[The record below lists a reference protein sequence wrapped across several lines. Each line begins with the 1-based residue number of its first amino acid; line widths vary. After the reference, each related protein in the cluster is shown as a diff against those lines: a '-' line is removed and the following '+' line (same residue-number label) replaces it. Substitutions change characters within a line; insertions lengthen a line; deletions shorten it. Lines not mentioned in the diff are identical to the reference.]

1 MPISRREM
9 LLHSGLLAGV
19 TAMGRFAVADSTG
32 IPQSGAD
39 AALFTRLDE
48 FVRQYLEEM
57 RAPGMTLVLAD
68 RAGVR
73 RVVHYGLGD
82 VERRVPV
89 GDDDLF
95 EIGSISKSFVAICL
109 LQLHDEGK
117 LDLHKPVVEYLPW
130 FRIDSTFAPITTH
143 HLLTHGAGLPGNV
156 PMLPSDPSLRHRA
169 AYAPGEHFHYCN
181 MAYEALGH
189 LAWTLDGRELPEVI
203 RKRVLEPLGMTQ
215 SEPVITLDIRDRL
228 VKNYSAFQNDR
239 PGTRDAR
246 FAEAAGLILT
256 TGAGCVAATAKDMG
270 AYLRM
275 IANGGEG
282 PNGSRLMS
290 KDSFALFTKS
300 HIVAPEFGPTAS
312 YGYGLAVDKLD
323 GHTVV
328 RHTGG
333 MVSFM
338 SSLLVDIDNGVGA
351 FASINAQQGYRP
363 TAVTQYA
370 VQLMREQQ
378 ASKPLPNIPAANPAL
393 RVSDAADY
401 AGSYQ
406 QSGGGKLEIQRDG
419 DKLFLVR
426 VGGRVPLQPAGA
438 PGAFVVA
445 DGGKSHFPLVFGR
458 ADAKDPKSAVVE
470 VAWGSEWYTNSRY
483 RGEQQFNAP
492 KEWQSYVGHY
502 RNESPWIGSIRIVLR
517 KGRLWIDG
525 MMPLEAAG
533 DRFNLRDE
541 PHSPE
546 WIQFGEVVNGR
557 CMRLKL
563 SGEDLWRV
571 ATA

>member
-9 LLHSGLLAGV
+9 LLQTGVLAGAS
-19 TAMGRFAVADSTG
+19 AMAGFAVAESSST
-32 IPQSGAD
+32 PKSAAD
-39 AALFTRLDE
+39 EKLFGKLDE
-48 FVRQYLEEM
+48 FVRQYM
-57 RAPGMTLVLAD
+57 QQMQSPGMTLVLAD
-68 RAGVR
+68 RSGVR
-73 RVVHYGLGD
+73 RVVNYGFGD
-82 VERRVPV
+82 VERRAPV
-89 GDDDLF
+89 EPDQLF
-95 EIGSISKSFVAICL
+95 EIGSISKSFVAVCL

-117 LDLHKPVVEYLPW
+117 LDLHKPIAEYLPW
-130 FRIDSTFAPITTH
+130 FRIESAFAPITTH

-156 PMLPSDPSLRHRA
+156 PLLPSDPSMRHRA
-169 AYAPGEHFHYCN
+169 AYAPGAHFHYCN
-181 MAYEALGH
+181 LGYNALGE
-189 LAWTLDGRELPEVI
+189 LAATLDNRELPEVI
-203 RKRVLEPLGMTQ
+203 RKRVFEPLGMTQ
-215 SEPVITLDIRDRL
+215 SEPVITLDIRERV

-246 FAEAAGLILT
+246 LAEAPGLIFT
-256 TGAGCVAATAKDMG
+256 GGAGCIAATAKDMG
-270 AYLRM
+270 AYIRM
-275 IANGGEG
+275 IATGGEG
-282 PNGSRLMS
+282 PKQRLMS
-290 KDSFALFTKS
+290 KEAFALFSKA
-300 HIVAPEFGPTAS
+300 HIVAKEFGPTAG
-312 YGYGLAVDKLD
+312 YGYGIAVDKLD

-351 FASINAQQGYRP
+351 YASINAQQGYRP
-363 TAVTQYA
+363 TPVTQYA

-393 RVSDAADY
+393 RVTNAADY

-406 QSGGGKLEIQRDG
+406 GDSGRVGIEHSG

-426 VGGRVPLQPAGA
+426 AGGKVPLQPAGS
-438 PGAFVVA
+438 PDAFVVA
-445 DGGKSHFPLVFGR
+445 DGGGSHFALVFGR
-458 ADAKDPKSAVVE
+458 ADAQDPKSSVVE
-470 VAWGSEWYTNSRY
+470 LAWGADWYTTSKYQGPKQFSAPSEWR
-483 RGEQQFNAP
+483 
-492 KEWQSYVGHY
+492 SYVGHY
-502 RNESPWIGSIRIVLR
+502 RNDSPWIGSMRIVLR

-525 MMPLEAAG
+525 VMPLEAAG
-533 DRFNLRDE
+533 DRFNLRDQ

-571 ATA
+571 AAA

>member
-1 MPISRREM
+1 MISRREM
-9 LLHSGLLAGV
+9 LLQTGLLAGV
-19 TAMGRFAVADSTG
+19 TAMGRFAVAESAGTA
-32 IPQSGAD
+32 QSGAD
-39 AALFTRLDE
+39 ATLFARMDE
-48 FVRQYLEEM
+48 FARQYLEEM
-57 RAPGMTLVLAD
+57 HAPGMTLVLAD
-68 RAGVR
+68 RKGLR
-73 RVVHYGLGD
+73 RVVHYGFGD

-89 GDDDLF
+89 RDDQLF
-95 EIGSISKSFVAICL
+95 EIGSISKSFVAVCL

-130 FRIDSTFAPITTH
+130 FRIDSAFAPITTH

-156 PMLPSDPSLRHRA
+156 PLLPSDPSLRHRA

-203 RKRVLEPLGMTQ
+203 RKRILEPLGMTQ
-215 SEPVITLDIRDRL
+215 SEPVITLDIRERL

-246 FAEAAGLILT
+246 FAEAAGLIVT
-256 TGAGCVAATAKDMG
+256 TGAGSVAATAKDMG

-282 PNGSRLMS
+282 PNGRRLMS
-290 KDSFALFTKS
+290 KESFALFTRA

-363 TAVTQYA
+363 TAVTEYA

-378 ASKPLPNIPAANPAL
+378 ASKPLPNIPPPNPAL
-393 RVSDAADY
+393 RVPDAADY

-406 QSGGGKLEIQRDG
+406 QSGGGKLEIQNDG

-426 VGGRVPLQPAGA
+426 ANGKVPLQPAGA
-438 PGAFVVA
+438 PGAFIVA

-470 VAWGSEWYTNSRY
+470 VAWGSDWYTNSKY
-483 RGEQQFNAP
+483 RGEKQFTAP
-492 KEWQSYVGHY
+492 KEWQTYVGHY
-502 RNESPWIGSIRIVLR
+502 RNENPWIGSMRIVLR

-525 MMPLEAAG
+525 MMPLEPAG
-533 DRFNLRDE
+533 DRFNLRDV

-546 WIQFGEVVNGR
+546 WIQFGEIVNGR
-557 CMRLKL
+557 CMRLKF